1 MECTSAPREITFL
14 RLLIRYLGDRIM
26 DMNAYLSANGLAQTA
41 QYGKEILL
49 ALNSEEKQ
57 IAEVIA
63 SQQAQEAKF
72 NLLFEQL
79 EKLDGTMT
87 AGASEA
93 LSQDAAAALV
103 GQFASELKID
113 RSEVREAL
121 EEMQGSVGKELG
133 GVLDALSSLDAQV
146 IGC

>member
-1 MECTSAPREITFL
+1 MHIFASPHFCV
-14 RLLIRYLGDRIM
+14 IRYLGDRIM
-26 DMNAYLSANGLAQTA
+26 DMNAYLSAHGLDQTA

-63 SQQAQEAKF
+63 YQQAQEVKF

-79 EKLDGTMT
+79 ENLDVTMK
-87 AGASEA
+87 AGVSEA
-93 LSQDAAAALV
+93 LSQDTAALV
-103 GQFASELKID
+103 RQFALELKID

-121 EEMQGSVGKELG
+121 EEIQGSVGKELG

-146 IGC
+146 IGG

>member
-1 MECTSAPREITFL
+1 
-14 RLLIRYLGDRIM
+14 M

-79 EKLDGTMT
+79 ENLDVTMK
-87 AGASEA
+87 AGVSEA
-93 LSQDAAAALV
+93 LSQDTAALV
-103 GQFASELKID
+103 RQFALELKID

-121 EEMQGSVGKELG
+121 EEIQGSVGKELG

-146 IGC
+146 IGG